1 MANPTQETELGVAVT
16 EPIPQRATKTAPP
29 ANDAAP
35 VLTSVLSIA
44 QEGPRPEEPH
54 RDQDVNINTFEQ
66 PRAASTAETPGR
78 PMGAHQTAANSSRR
92 RTNDPYARAL
102 PNGKPNDEDNE
113 ETWEDLE
120 TVFHFWT
127 GDDFPTELG
136 NFRCGSGNPPTAA
149 ALTGADLTKILSA
162 PPAPA
167 PAMVT
172 LAVVKTTLAE
182 HKNIIKKLRDLPTKF
197 HRMPLPSA
205 IVEWITEMRNTRR
218 WKWTTTLKQLAL
230 CQGALG
236 LLPTYI
242 HAEPIRLQTC
252 PVWRQAVRGAAM
264 MAKQEVPAQPLA
276 ITKRQMEETLDRE
289 KDPAIF
295 SALLL
300 SWATAARVGCVLL
313 QLRGIKQG

>member
-1 MANPTQETELGVAVT
+1 
-16 EPIPQRATKTAPP
+16 
-29 ANDAAP
+29 
-35 VLTSVLSIA
+35 
-44 QEGPRPEEPH
+44 
-54 RDQDVNINTFEQ
+54 
-66 PRAASTAETPGR
+66 
-78 PMGAHQTAANSSRR
+78 
-92 RTNDPYARAL
+92 
-102 PNGKPNDEDNE
+102 
-113 ETWEDLE
+113 
-120 TVFHFWT
+120 
-127 GDDFPTELG
+127 
-136 NFRCGSGNPPTAA
+136 
-149 ALTGADLTKILSA
+149 
-162 PPAPA
+162 
-167 PAMVT
+167 MVT

-300 SWATAARVGCVLL
+300 SWATAARVGCVLKLVTQDVKLEPDRSLMITYRKGKGARVRGLYSVATPPVNQVYFERL
-313 QLRGIKQG
+313 QQFTTNQRGLNLFPPRLKGEDIKHALRRTDPRLEQRSIRRGAIQQLSKAPGMTDELLMKYSGHTRQQTLYRYMNHGQKADHTTRAMIEAAQDIMWE